1 MLRHRATDPLPAR
14 DRGHH
19 ERSIRDVCAATIVVR
34 LQNIRAEDMS
44 ILYGHVSIHSRPEPI
59 CQRVFAGNLRID
71 GVSISSSDDLVEN
84 LQNRF
89 AIAFGCAADFY
100 FHWSDF
106 GSQKGPVRPIEAKID
121 TISSA
126 AGRRDSTVSRFPYHV
141 TARCQSWSR
150 LINGRRGM
158 LCAAHQRP
166 TVSSDR
172 KRSMVAQVNTISSHQ
187 CAAGTAKCAMYGFR
201 TGSLFLT

>member
-14 DRGHH
+14 DRGHK

-34 LQNIRAEDMS
+34 LQNIRAHYVS
-44 ILYGHVSIHSRPEPI
+44 ILYGQVSIHSRPEPI
-59 CQRVFAGNLRID
+59 CERIFAGNLRID
-71 GVSISSSDDLVEN
+71 RVSISSGDDLVEN

-126 AGRRDSTVSRFPYHV
+126 VRVIILLRFDAWLPVREDERNQSREHRKVDGHV
-141 TARCQSWSR
+141 LREVPVLTRV
-150 LINGRRGM
+150 
-158 LCAAHQRP
+158 
-166 TVSSDR
+166 TETTSSDIEPAHLCGDGR
-172 KRSMVAQVNTISSHQ
+172 GDENRDQRS
-187 CAAGTAKCAMYGFR
+187 
-201 TGSLFLT
+201 